1 MKKIL
6 IMLMLIASFG
16 TLVACGSNDHIKET
30 GDNSYSDKGYQT
42 ITSKE
47 TGDNSYSDKG
57 YQTITAEEAMEMM
70 EKNDSY
76 ILLDVRTEEEFSE
89 GHIEGAILIPDYE
102 LKEQAE
108 TKLPDKD
115 ALILIYCRSG
125 RRSALAAKDLSD
137 MGYTQV
143 YDFGGIIN
151 WPYDTISE

>member
-16 TLVACGSNDHIKET
+16 TLVACGSNDHI
-30 GDNSYSDKGYQT
+30 
-42 ITSKE
+42 KE